1 MSAKINFNQR
11 SVSEKSIK
19 KRHKK
24 TRVLTLLISR
34 IDLCAVTGK
43 WGYSLTYMDLFPTK
57 ALDQIKVTVISGMD
71 LKLGRCQ

>member
-1 MSAKINFNQR
+1 MQKVMKNPC
-11 SVSEKSIK
+11 
-19 KRHKK
+19 
-24 TRVLTLLISR
+24 LTLLISQ

-43 WGYSLTYMDLFPTK
+43 WGYALTYMDLFPTK